1 MRVGI
6 VGLGLIGGS
15 FGLALKEIKF
25 ISSIVGCDI
34 SKENEKKALE
44 LGLIHEISS
53 FDAIKKTCDLII
65 LAVPVESIIKIS
77 QNLADVSQ
85 NTTVIELG
93 STKVEIL
100 SHVPKQ
106 IRPNFIAAHPMKG
119 TEFSGPSAAVKNL
132 FKDAVMVL
140 CDTEE
145 NAEFHK
151 RRIIEISSHMGMK
164 IVFMGASE
172 HDHHAAIIS
181 HLTHV
186 ISFSLANSVM
196 KEEDLSHILALRGGS
211 FSDMIRTAKS
221 SPQMWSDIFKQ
232 NRDNLLFA
240 IEMFKKEIAICEN
253 LLKDKKWNELKN
265 WMSDARKIR
274 EIL

>member
-1 MRVGI
+1 MKAGI
-6 VGLGLIGGS
+6 IGLGLIGGS
-15 FGLALKEIKF
+15 IGLALKEIKF
-25 ISSIVGCDI
+25 ISQIYGLDI
-34 SKENEKKALE
+34 SKENEQEALK
-44 LGLIHEISS
+44 LGLVSEIISL
-53 FDAIKKTCDLII
+53 DEMKTKCELIF

-77 QNLADVSQ
+77 QNLVGISQ
-85 NTTVIELG
+85 NTTIIELG

-100 SHVPKQ
+100 ENVPKQ

-119 TEFSGPSAAVKNL
+119 TEFTGPTAAVKNL

-145 NAEFHK
+145 NLEFHK
-151 RRIIEISSHMGMK
+151 RRAIEISSHIGMK
-164 IVFMGASE
+164 IVFMGSKE

-196 KEEDLSHILALRGGS
+196 KEEDVSHILALRGGS

-240 IEMFKKEIAICEN
+240 IEMFKNEIAICEN
-253 LLKDKKWNELKN
+253 FLKDKKWDELQN
-265 WMSDARKIR
+265 WMNEARKIR